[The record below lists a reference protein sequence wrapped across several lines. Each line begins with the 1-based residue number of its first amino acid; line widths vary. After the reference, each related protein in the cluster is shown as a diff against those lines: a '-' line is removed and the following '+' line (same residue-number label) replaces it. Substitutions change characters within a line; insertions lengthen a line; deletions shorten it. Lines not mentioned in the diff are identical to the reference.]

1 MEECATTF
9 DGQVVLGPIPQF
21 SQVLVVQCIKGVNTR
36 RKEKEEG
43 QKKNQK
49 MMVNGARRERKKD
62 EGKRKEKR
70 RKGKR
75 RGEDSLCLKMFPSD
89 DA

>member
-36 RKEKEEG
+36 REEERRGTEKESENDG
-43 QKKNQK
+43 ERGKK
-49 MMVNGARRERKKD
+49 GE
-62 EGKRKEKR
+62 EKR
-70 RKGKR
+70 
-75 RGEDSLCLKMFPSD
+75 
-89 DA
+89 

>member
-36 RKEKEEG
+36 REEEEGRETEKESENDG
-43 QKKNQK
+43 ERSKK
-49 MMVNGARRERKKD
+49 GE
-62 EGKRKEKR
+62 EKR
-70 RKGKR
+70 
-75 RGEDSLCLKMFPSD
+75 
-89 DA
+89 